1 LLPARHVNCEV
12 VFNLLGLS
20 GRTGPLCVCRV
31 GQNWQKVSFKLI
43 MFSFRYTSGVRKH
56 KKTMGQKIKL
66 QTLVHFT
73 SQTLMDFRDSFHFS
87 LLDPAA
93 NNLQ

>member
-1 LLPARHVNCEV
+1 V
-12 VFNLLGLS
+12 VFNLLYLGGLGHS
-20 GRTGPLCVCRV
+20 VHAG
-31 GQNWQKVSFKLI
+31 WAKKVKKLI
-43 MFSFRYTSGVRKH
+43 MFSFRYTFGVCKH

-93 NNLQ
+93 NNLH